1 MKITYIQD
9 MEPVQDAAWVQDLRY
24 WKYSSYDFE
33 TNYWNQEKLFEWRNV
48 DGERC
53 AVCNFVGIV
62 QSGDT
67 MILALPKSVK
77 YDPCEDEQKKQE
89 VLRKYAVLFD
99 LYHRKV
105 QREAQ
110 NVDFSPKN
118 RWYPE
123 QEKSV
128 RDWCDTAK
136 MISGTN
142 VIVAVKFEKVYEWML
157 SWLFDN
163 QIQIASDNS
172 VKLKSKILGE
182 QEVDINDESNRVY
195 TWKPVGKGGKG
206 QKRHNRD
213 VAFLDQEKRNIPDIV
228 CEVLKDD
235 VEEPEMAEKIKNGYV
250 PVWKDTCFVID
261 AKYSGW
267 QMNEESENGRYK
279 LPPNQDIY
287 KQFFYQEQLRQ
298 VYDQA
303 EREDVVVYNLLVLP
317 DYLGDTGTKLMRI
330 CGMIY
335 FKRHSSQMIGLL
347 QVNIQKM
354 IDDLIESNETYLA
367 DSSDKKDEIKLAE
380 NADTVKNRARTLRL
394 IITRNDQIYGLSGE
408 VEDTNEDM

>member
-1 MKITYIQD
+1 MNITYIQD

-77 YDPCEDEQKKQE
+77 YDLCEDEQKKQE

-213 VAFLDQEKRNIPDIV
+213 AAFSDQEKRNIPDIV

-279 LPPNQDIY
+279 LPPNPDIY

-394 IITRNDQIYGLSGE
+394 IITRNEQIYGLSGE
-408 VEDTNEDM
+408 AEDTNEDM